1 MLTGTNEWRPRPR
14 HTHHSEIS
22 DTKDKEESLKTSRK
36 KSTKLNWVTHK
47 RIRIWIRF
55 VFSNTRKTKTKQNTQ
70 VYMHTQCSMT
80 FNLFRKIIVNLEL
93 NCQVQSYNT
102 DIFRHIK
109 VSQKNIIS
117 HSLLLHF
124 KEREM
129 CCNIHLYLSFL
140 PSSNMKMDSNKTGLK
155 TKKTCIFSK
164 WQPKP

>member
-1 MLTGTNEWRPRPR
+1 
-14 HTHHSEIS
+14 
-22 DTKDKEESLKTSRK
+22 
-36 KSTKLNWVTHK
+36 
-47 RIRIWIRF
+47 
-55 VFSNTRKTKTKQNTQ
+55 
-70 VYMHTQCSMT
+70 MHTQCSIT

-164 WQPKP
+164 WQPKPQSNEEKFKTSSCAANSGGTRLRTEKEDRRIWGQKGDFTQYIQ